1 MKVPKP
7 GERMRSHPLYRVKT
21 KPPVV
26 FDDQR
31 PGWDSTSRD
40 LDKYKLT
47 DEQVDVSA
55 TIHPRAA
62 NPNVSAPTSIV
73 ERFQIQPPTHT
84 QSDHHPTKHPT
95 QRRRV
100 ANNSSARTS
109 PRPGKS
115 SARVRTPPPS
125 SSTRGTHRA
134 SPRSIPPN
142 RSAASSTKPTAAT
155 DRERTNH
162 HHRPRS
168 GGVTWPRE
176 EAAWAPCASPR

>member
-62 NPNVSAPTSIV
+62 NPNVSAPTSTV

-84 QSDHHPTKHPT
+84 QSDHHPIETPH
-95 QRRRV
+95 RRRV

-115 SARVRTPPPS
+115 SARVRTPPRS
-125 SSTRGTHRA
+125 WSTRGTHRA

-142 RSAASSTKPTAAT
+142 HSAASSTKPTAAT

>member
-55 TIHPRAA
+55 TYTRA
-62 NPNVSAPTSIV
+62 
-73 ERFQIQPPTHT
+73 PPT
-84 QSDHHPTKHPT
+84 
-95 QRRRV
+95 
-100 ANNSSARTS
+100 RTCP
-109 PRPGKS
+109 PR
-115 SARVRTPPPS
+115 PPS
-125 SSTRGTHRA
+125 SNVFKFNRRPTHNLTTTQSKHHNAGASQTIRQQEPRQGQGRA
-134 SPRSIPPN
+134 PR
-142 RSAASSTKPTAAT
+142 A
-155 DRERTNH
+155 
-162 HHRPRS
+162 
-168 GGVTWPRE
+168 
-176 EAAWAPCASPR
+176 

>member
-84 QSDHHPTKHPT
+84 QSDHHPSKHHNAGASQT
-95 QRRRV
+95 IRQQE
-100 ANNSSARTS
+100 
-109 PRPGKS
+109 PRQGQ
-115 SARVRTPPPS
+115 
-125 SSTRGTHRA
+125 GRA
-134 SPRSIPPN
+134 PR
-142 RSAASSTKPTAAT
+142 A
-155 DRERTNH
+155 
-162 HHRPRS
+162 
-168 GGVTWPRE
+168 
-176 EAAWAPCASPR
+176 

>member
-62 NPNVSAPTSIV
+62 NPNPP
-73 ERFQIQPPTHT
+73 QPPSSNVFKFNRRPTHNLTTT
-84 QSDHHPTKHPT
+84 QSKHPT

>member
-62 NPNVSAPTSIV
+62 NPN
-73 ERFQIQPPTHT
+73 PP
-84 QSDHHPTKHPT
+84 Q
-95 QRRRV
+95 
-100 ANNSSARTS
+100 
-109 PRPGKS
+109 
-115 SARVRTPPPS
+115 PPS
-125 SSTRGTHRA
+125 SNVFKFNRRPTHNLTTTQSKHHNAGASQTIRQQEPRQGQGRA
-134 SPRSIPPN
+134 PR
-142 RSAASSTKPTAAT
+142 A
-155 DRERTNH
+155 
-162 HHRPRS
+162 
-168 GGVTWPRE
+168 
-176 EAAWAPCASPR
+176 